1 MKLLSFSE
9 KRFIA
14 CFVENC
20 HAVLKP
26 RHENN
31 ISLYS
36 YLDGTFESESQQKKQ
51 TETNDVDLVGWLNLI
66 SYSVANER
74 VYAHVM
80 KSLDTC
86 GYLSSAIF
94 RDRFEQVA
102 GWLCLAESDEYRARV
117 RKEME
122 ARCKDLTQTSGRARN
137 ESVSKLSKIASPNV
151 SGTEA
156 GPLSSKNILNLA
168 ERKAILEVLR
178 SNKHVVPR
186 NNFCSD
192 FNKDVR
198 FYAAFN
204 AFQLQVNSDADIP
217 DAAYYRALV
226 FTEMEQC
233 AIQRWVALYHSIP
246 ASEIYPAAT
255 QSRRKPLSPVEE
267 QLSQQRFY
275 ERVKQA
281 EESLRKKARQKATA
295 PRSESPPDDWGR
307 TRRARLADDGNLWR
321 EQQ

>member
-1 MKLLSFSE
+1 MKLLSPNE
-9 KRFIA
+9 KWFIT

-20 HAVLKP
+20 HAVLNP

-36 YLDGTFESESQQKKQ
+36 YLDGTIESEKQQRIQ
-51 TETNDVDLVGWLNLI
+51 IETNDVDLVDWLNLI
-66 SYSVANER
+66 SHSVDNEH

-80 KSLDTC
+80 KSLDTI
-86 GYLSSAIF
+86 GYLGSAVF
-94 RDRFEQVA
+94 RDRFQQVA
-102 GWLCLAESDEYRARV
+102 NWLCLAESDEYRKRV
-117 RKEME
+117 RKELK
-122 ARCKDLTQTSGRARN
+122 ARCKDSTQKSSGARN
-137 ESVSKLSKIASPNV
+137 DTSPKLKKIASPDV
-151 SGTEA
+151 SRNAAE
-156 GPLSSKNILNLA
+156 PLSSNYSLNVA
-168 ERKAILEVLR
+168 ERDAIVEVLR
-178 SNKHVVPR
+178 SNKQVVPR

-217 DAAYYRALV
+217 DAAYYRSLV
-226 FTEMEQC
+226 FTEREQC

-246 ASEIYPAAT
+246 ASEIYPAST
-255 QSRRKPLSPVEE
+255 QSRRKPLSPAEE

-295 PRSESPPDDWGR
+295 SRSESPPDDWGR